1 MKKITLACRGDNK
14 ELEAEVKRL
23 REQYLFLE
31 RALKE
36 LGKTTK
42 RVQTLLSKLSS
53 KE

>member
-1 MKKITLACRGDNK
+1 MRDNK

-42 RVQTLLSKLSS
+42 RVQTFVSKL
-53 KE
+53 KDNK

>member
-1 MKKITLACRGDNK
+1 MKEITVKK
-14 ELEAEVKRL
+14 ESSRIWGKVRKGN
-23 REQYLFLE
+23 LFLE

-53 KE
+53 K